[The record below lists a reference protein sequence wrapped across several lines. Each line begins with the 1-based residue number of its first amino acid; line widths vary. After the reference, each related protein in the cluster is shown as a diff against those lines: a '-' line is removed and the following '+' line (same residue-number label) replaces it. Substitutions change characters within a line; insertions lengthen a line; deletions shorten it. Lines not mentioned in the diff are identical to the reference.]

1 MKKVLRN
8 VIFVILTVIIVYF
21 LINSRN
27 LLAIEMEYS
36 DFVSKL
42 KNNEVS
48 SVLVEENENRAF
60 IYLKEGASYYV
71 VNLASFADMQSLI
84 FEAKELDPTIE
95 YSARNFKKPSFFSRL
110 FLTCAVFLILKTIW
124 SLMSIF
130 LSYLTD
136 LFRHNNT
143 SDDDN
148 DKDNNAE
155 NNNDENDENDEQDA
169 KNKKKE
175 EEIEKKLSDF
185 IEKLSSGEDNFTYT
199 PRIVSGMRT
208 RFTDVIGLENQLDEL
223 NDVVSFLKEPDA
235 YRKMNASI
243 PKGILLY
250 GPSGTGKTLIAR
262 AIAGEAGVSFIYAS
276 ASQLQSMYVGGS
288 ERNIRKLFEIAK
300 KRAPSIIF
308 LDEIDSIATQRYSE
322 NSSKYA
328 ASILNQLLT
337 CIDGFEESSGVIV
350 IAATNCKE
358 VLDNAILRR
367 GRFDRHIYIPLPDK
381 NARVKLFKYY
391 LQNKICEWEFDGS
404 TYQNTDAPYEEF
416 ASMTTGFSGSDI
428 KTLVNEATILSVRA
442 GRDQISMSDVYEAHR
457 KITVGVKNG
466 RMENN
471 EEEKKL
477 TAVHEAGHAI
487 ISRLLNKTP
496 LEISIIP
503 RSTAGGYNLFADKE
517 KSYYSVE
524 DIMKELKIAL
534 GGRAAEKVIYD
545 RVFSGASSD
554 LKHASEMLYQ
564 MYMVFGMSASEEVSL
579 VLTNNNEL
587 NSSITKD
594 SVTNMKT
601 DLKRCYDD
609 VVELLRNNITV
620 LEQLTLLLVKV
631 ETLQSSEIEKFFAE
645 FNI

>member
-1 MKKVLRN
+1 MKRFLRN
-8 VIFVILTVIIVYF
+8 GLFLIFTLILVYF
-21 LINSRN
+21 FINCRS

-36 DFVSKL
+36 DFVSKMN
-42 KNNEVS
+42 NNEVS
-48 SVLVEENENRAF
+48 SVLIEENENRAF
-60 IYLKEGASYYV
+60 VYLKEGASYYV

-84 FEAKELDPTIE
+84 FKAKEVDSSIG
-95 YSARNFKKPSFFSRL
+95 YSVQNFKKPSFFNRL
-110 FLTCAVFLILKTIW
+110 LLTGMVFFVLKAIW
-124 SLMSIF
+124 SLISIF
-130 LSYLTD
+130 VSYLANVWK
-136 LFRHNNT
+136 RKNKSNNDIEEEN
-143 SDDDN
+143 DD
-148 DKDNNAE
+148 E
-155 NNNDENDENDEQDA
+155 EDENDAKNKQDA

-175 EEIEKKLSDF
+175 EIEINLSEL
-185 IEKLSSGEDNFTYT
+185 IEKLSSGEDNFTYN
-199 PRIVSGMRT
+199 PRIVNGMKT
-208 RFTDVIGLENQLDEL
+208 RFDNVIGLENQLDEL
-223 NDVVSFLKEPDA
+223 NDVVSFLKEPEA
-235 YRKMNASI
+235 YRKMNATI

-288 ERNIRKLFEIAK
+288 ERNIRKLFEVAK

-391 LQNKICEWEFDGS
+391 LQDKNCDWNYEDSEYANSDV
-404 TYQNTDAPYEEF
+404 PYEEI

-428 KTLVNEATILSVRA
+428 KTLVNEAAIHAVRKGHDA
-442 GRDQISMSDVYEAHR
+442 ISMDDVYEAYR

-466 RMENN
+466 RMENS

-503 RSTAGGYNLFADKE
+503 RSTAGGYNLFANKE

-524 DIMKELKIAL
+524 DILKEVKIAL

-545 RVFSGASSD
+545 KVFSGASSD
-554 LKHASEMLYQ
+554 LNHASEMLYQ
-564 MYMVFGMSASEEVSL
+564 MYTVFGMSTNEEVSL

-587 NSSITKD
+587 NSSITKN
-594 SVTNMKT
+594 SVSNMET
-601 DLKRCYDD
+601 DLKRCYDEAI
-609 VVELLRNNITV
+609 ELLKNNITV
-620 LEQLTLLLVKV
+620 LNQLTLLLVKS
-631 ETLQSSEIEKFFAE
+631 ETLQSSEIEEFFAE